1 MEELIIHGI
10 TEIGFPAIIAIYL
23 LTKGVNALN
32 ELTRSV
38 TELTKTVS
46 KLGDLEVLMKRFE
59 LCLDKLE
66 RSAGYW
72 KK

>member
-1 MEELIIHGI
+1 MEELIIRGI

-66 RSAGYW
+66 RSAGDY
-72 KK
+72 K

>member
-1 MEELIIHGI
+1 MEELIIRGI